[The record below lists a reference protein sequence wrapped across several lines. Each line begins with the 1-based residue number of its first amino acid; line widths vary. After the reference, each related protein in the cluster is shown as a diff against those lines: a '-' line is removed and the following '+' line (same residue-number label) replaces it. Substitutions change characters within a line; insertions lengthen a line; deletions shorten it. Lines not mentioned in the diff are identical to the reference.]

1 MTLYIVDASVVAKWF
16 VAEEFSDSAAAILSD
31 QNLLQAPDFLFL
43 EMDSI
48 LWKWTSRDLIT
59 LGESHEIREML
70 RRYPIIR
77 HPFIELLDSA
87 YAIAVQMRQSIYDC
101 LYVALAVLLD
111 GWMVTADRALYRGM
125 SQSEYAGN
133 MIWIEEIQ

>member
-1 MTLYIVDASVVAKWF
+1 MNNYIVDASVVAKWF
-16 VAEEFSDSAAAILSD
+16 VEEEFSGCAAAILSD
-31 QNLLQAPDFLFL
+31 RYLLQAPDFLFL

-48 LWKWTSRDLIT
+48 LWNWTGRDIIT
-59 LGESHEIREML
+59 PSESHEIREML

-101 LYVALAVLLD
+101 LYVALAVLLNAR
-111 GWMVTADRALYRGM
+111 MVTADRVLYSGM
-125 SQSEYAGN
+125 SQSEYARN
-133 MIWIEEIQ
+133 IVWIEELP